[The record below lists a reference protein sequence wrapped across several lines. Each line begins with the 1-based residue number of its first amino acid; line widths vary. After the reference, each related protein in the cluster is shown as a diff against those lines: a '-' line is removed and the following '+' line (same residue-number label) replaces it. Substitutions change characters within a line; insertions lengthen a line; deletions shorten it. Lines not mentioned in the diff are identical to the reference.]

1 MKILSWNV
9 WGLGKPRT
17 IRRLRHSLKTCN
29 PQLVFF
35 SLQMERVRRSCGFA
49 NGIEVDSEGTRGGLC
64 MAWKN
69 DITIILKS
77 FSKRH
82 IDVIVDDAEISR
94 NWHLTGFYSTPYV
107 RDREDSWAV
116 LKTLSHEE
124 DIHWFVCGD
133 FNEILYGCEK
143 QGGLPRE
150 ERMMDLFRRT
160 LEECHL
166 NDVGF
171 SERWFTWERGNLPK
185 TNIRERL
192 DRGVV
197 TTSWMALFPEVV
209 VQHLVNSFS
218 DHCPLLIEACKEEVM
233 RRKGNFKFEA

>member
-69 DITIILKS
+69 DIVIILRS

-82 IDVIVDDAEISR
+82 IDVIVDDAEISGKWR
-94 NWHLTGFYSTPYV
+94 LTGFYCTPYV
-107 RDREDSWAV
+107 RDREDSWAA

-124 DIHWFVCGD
+124 DIPWFVCGD
-133 FNEILYGCEK
+133 FNEIMYGCEK

-209 VQHLVNSFS
+209 VQ
-218 DHCPLLIEACKEEVM
+218 P
-233 RRKGNFKFEA
+233 G